1 MWPILKEAA
10 GDILRYVIQMLPC
23 ALAGA
28 GLFFALLP
36 LRRRRLAIRGLRS
49 PAPRE
54 GALLIF
60 VLFCAGLAALTVF
73 PSNLWSYVLEP
84 GRWPEGTSF
93 WSFYPTWEELTAR
106 LQRLPEELPRLLTPF
121 PGGIIYHFHS
131 YWSVFLFLGNMGM
144 FLPIGFFTA
153 LLWRRERLWRSTLVG
168 FLASLSIET
177 IQLFIDRGTDLDDL
191 ILNTVGAAA
200 GYLLY
205 RLIRTIA
212 PRATAKFT
220 CVKV

>member
-131 YWSVFLFLGNMGM
+131 YWSAFLFLGNMGM
-144 FLPIGFFTA
+144 SLPIGFFTA

-177 IQLFIDRGTDLDDL
+177 IQLFIDRGIDLDDL

>member
-36 LRRRRLAIRGLRS
+36 LRRRRLARRGLRS
-49 PAPRE
+49 PATRE
-54 GALLIF
+54 GALLVF

-131 YWSVFLFLGNMGM
+131 YWSAFLFLGNMGM

-191 ILNTVGAAA
+191 ILNTVGAAV

-205 RLIRTIA
+205 RLVRAVA
-212 PRATAKFT
+212 PRAAAKFT

>member
-36 LRRRRLAIRGLRS
+36 LRRRRLARRGLRS
-49 PAPRE
+49 PATRE
-54 GALLIF
+54 GALLVF

-84 GRWPEGTSF
+84 GRWPEGTTF

-121 PGGIIYHFHS
+121 PGGVAYHFHS
-131 YWSVFLFLGNMGM
+131 YWSAFLFLGNIGM

-153 LLWRRERLWRSTLVG
+153 LLWRRGRLWRSTLVG

-177 IQLFIDRGTDLDDL
+177 LQLFVNRSTDVDDL

-205 RLIRTIA
+205 RLVRAVA
-212 PRATAKFT
+212 PRAIAKFT

>member
-36 LRRRRLAIRGLRS
+36 LRRRRLARRGLRS

-54 GALLIF
+54 GALLVF

-84 GRWPEGTSF
+84 GRWPEGTTF

-106 LQRLPEELPRLLTPF
+106 LQRLPEELPDIAGLLPVEIEAVEDILDGRTAEGDEVVPDAQTCAFCRLSERCYESHLNLRSALRDNPPCLRGRTFPSSSSPF
-121 PGGIIYHFHS
+121 PQ
-131 YWSVFLFLGNMGM
+131 
-144 FLPIGFFTA
+144 PA
-153 LLWRRERLWRSTLVG
+153 
-168 FLASLSIET
+168 
-177 IQLFIDRGTDLDDL
+177 
-191 ILNTVGAAA
+191 
-200 GYLLY
+200 
-205 RLIRTIA
+205 
-212 PRATAKFT
+212 
-220 CVKV
+220 